1 MDLRGFPNLG
11 GLKDMPVIRYVIRR
25 LIAVLPTLLG
35 VTIIVFLFVHLI
47 PGDPA
52 TAMLR
57 ENAPVEVAERIR
69 EQLGLN
75 KPWFINL
82 GEVNCPQQDSS
93 KSTTGGVFM
102 TYHNCDKFGGF
113 AALRY
118 WQLRLDRPFDSQ
130 YLLYLSKLL
139 RGDLGQSLVT
149 KNPLMDDLKLKFPAT
164 LELSVMAMIVAVSI
178 GIPAGIISA
187 VKQNTP
193 IDTASMFVS
202 LAGVSIP
209 IYWLG
214 MMAMMVFAVWLHW
227 VPAGTRLG
235 NDVEI
240 HRITNL
246 YILDS
251 VLTVN
256 MKALG
261 DSLRHIIVPAIV
273 LGTVPMSLL
282 ARMTRAS
289 VLEALNQDYVRT
301 ARAKGL
307 ADRVV
312 VLRHALSNA
321 LLPVVTVIGLQV
333 GGLLGG
339 AILTETIFSWP
350 GIGRWVFES
359 IQFRD
364 YPVIQNVILVV
375 ALIFVIVNLMVDLS
389 YAVIDPRIRYV

>member
-1 MDLRGFPNLG
+1 M
-11 GLKDMPVIRYVIRR
+11 IRYTIRR
-25 LIAVLPTLLG
+25 LLATLPTLLG
-35 VTIIVFLFVHLI
+35 VTIIVFLFIHLI

-52 TAMLR
+52 SAMLR
-57 ENAPVEVAERIR
+57 ENAPVEVADRIR

-82 GEVNCPQQDSS
+82 GEVNCPVQDPQVR
-93 KSTTGGVFM
+93 STIGGVFM
-102 TYHNCDKFGGF
+102 TYHDCDKLDGF
-113 AALRY
+113 AALSY
-118 WQLRLDRPFDSQ
+118 WQPRLDNPFDSQ
-130 YLLYLSKLL
+130 YLLYVSKLL
-139 RGDLGQSLVT
+139 RGDLGISLVT

-164 LELSVMAMIVAVSI
+164 LELSVMAMLVAICI
-178 GIPAGIISA
+178 GVPAGIVSA

-193 IDTASMFVS
+193 IDTGSMFVS

-214 MMAMMVFAVWLHW
+214 MMAMMIFAVWLHW

-235 NDVEI
+235 NDVELQ
-240 HRITNL
+240 RITNL

-251 VLTVN
+251 ILTGN
-256 MKALG
+256 TKALG
-261 DSLRHIIVPAIV
+261 DSLKHIIMPAVV
-273 LGTVPMSLL
+273 LSTVPMSLL

-289 VLEALNQDYVRT
+289 MLEALNQDYVRT

-307 ADRVV
+307 AERVV
-312 VLRHALSNA
+312 ILRHALSNA

-333 GGLLGG
+333 GGLMGG

-375 ALIFVIVNLMVDLS
+375 ALIFVFVNLIVDLS
-389 YAVIDPRIRYV
+389 YAVIDPRIRYQ

>member
-1 MDLRGFPNLG
+1 L
-11 GLKDMPVIRYVIRR
+11 VRYIIRR

-35 VTIIVFLFVHLI
+35 VTIIVFLFIHLI

-57 ENAPVEVAERIR
+57 ENAPIELADRIR

-82 GEVNCPQQDSS
+82 GEVNCPQQDPKV

-102 TYHNCDKFGGF
+102 TYHNCDKLAGF

-118 WQLRLDRPFDSQ
+118 WQPRLDGPFDSQ
-130 YLLYLSKLL
+130 YLLYASKLL

-164 LELSVMAMIVAVSI
+164 LELSVMAMLVAVGI
-178 GIPAGIISA
+178 GVPAGIISA

-193 IDTASMFVS
+193 IDTTSMFVS
-202 LAGVSIP
+202 LAGVSMP

-235 NDVEI
+235 NDAEL

-251 VLTVN
+251 ILTGN

-289 VLEALNQDYVRT
+289 MLEALNQDYVRT

-307 ADRVV
+307 ADGVV

-359 IQFRD
+359 IQLRD

-375 ALIFVIVNLMVDLS
+375 ALIFVMVNLIVDLS
-389 YAVIDPRIRYV
+389 YAVIDPRIRYA